1 MKSLSHYWETY
12 DKTKKSGKETQRE
25 RYQRLRASPEIQR
38 IIDIGGGPG
47 MGTRCEDIARYWF
60 SPLLQKR
67 ESTGHDHRINIGDS
81 IKKLEQKSSG
91 LWDSQED
98 SFKWQHIEVDHN
110 WDGLLLAGIYPTYI
124 RYWGLTKLQ
133 FKRLL
138 QEGKVTNQGNAEKNS
153 TEGMWMNYKD
163 IKDSLVE
170 IQTNDQ
176 LLAFARNC

>member
-1 MKSLSHYWETY
+1 MKSLTHYWQIQ
-12 DKTKKSGKETQRE
+12 DGKKKTGKETQRE
-25 RYQRLRASPEIQR
+25 RYQRMKAIPEIQR

-67 ESTGHDHRINIGDS
+67 ESTGHDHKVKDLD
-81 IKKLEQKSSG
+81 KKLEQKSSG
-91 LWDSQED
+91 LWDSTED

-110 WDGLLLAGIYPTYI
+110 WDGLLLAGIYPSFI
-124 RYWGLTKLQ
+124 RYWGLNKEIFKKLV
-133 FKRLL
+133 

-170 IQTNDQ
+170 IQTSEQ
-176 LLAFARNC
+176 LLAFAQTC